1 MNVLFSKILSN
12 YHVQASQDEEVYFSI
27 TFQIGMLSMLNTDLL
42 VDTLVNCKELLQTSV
57 TKKML
62 TC

>member
-42 VDTLVNCKELLQTSV
+42 VDILVNCKELLQTSV
-57 TKKML
+57 TNKTL